1 MVKSNIEFSYKK
13 LGKRVPYSIKNLSE
27 HKLRVEYNANNDV
40 VTARGRNYPEVRWY
54 TVITVSRI
62 NPNEELEIKL
72 MRFTKKFQQLLSDK
86 AKPSPG
92 KRFMNFQ
99 LNSGNDAIL
108 KGCMKY
114 MGDDHTAI
122 EDTVNTELIELGR
135 QPHKYHY
142 GETLDKML
150 PDYYIKKL
158 LEDSISTQLP
168 GIQSTTMSRKLATRD
183 SPRVSCPTGTIFVFE
198 CTKQVEG
205 RHLLLHFCWG

>member
-1 MVKSNIEFSYKK
+1 
-13 LGKRVPYSIKNLSE
+13 
-27 HKLRVEYNANNDV
+27 
-40 VTARGRNYPEVRWY
+40 VRWY

-99 LNSGNDAIL
+99 LNSGNEAIL

-114 MGDDHTAI
+114 MGDGHTAI
-122 EDTVNTELIELGR
+122 KDTVNTELIELGR

-142 GETLDKML
+142 GEMLDKML

-158 LEDSISTQLP
+158 LEDYLNATSWDSVSDNVKKACYKGFPTRQLP
-168 GIQSTTMSRKLATRD
+168 NWDNIRL
-183 SPRVSCPTGTIFVFE
+183 
-198 CTKQVEG
+198 
-205 RHLLLHFCWG
+205 